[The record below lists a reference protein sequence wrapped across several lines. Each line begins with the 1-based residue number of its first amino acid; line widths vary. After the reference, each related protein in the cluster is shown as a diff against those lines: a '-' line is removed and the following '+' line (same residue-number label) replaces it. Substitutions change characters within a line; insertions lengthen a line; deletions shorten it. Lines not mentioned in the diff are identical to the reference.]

1 MKNRGKNK
9 KKQWRHILK
18 NLGSELSDVAKEKAL
33 SSGGFVIQKKNKA
46 AIVKGDKEAAK
57 DHPELP
63 TASTATKKK
72 VYRPGKASVVF
83 RALDVWADDSKEGFP
98 DAAPHPASKPDSIA
112 PMMSCGRVF
121 SSHKTCLSIAMCLF
135 QEPIC
140 PAGQSYNPSAVDH
153 QVLLLHVAKEEL
165 KKEAAENPQS
175 AKRLKPR
182 KKLAVKRNRPQTGL
196 VAKPMKAKAKDRN
209 PNSKDLAKKMQN
221 DLENIPKILKEIKK
235 EKRELAE
242 RRQKRE
248 LQAAI
253 RKHEKS
259 AKFPISFQLPGELAS
274 SLRKLR
280 TDENWMREVEFKRN
294 KLPRARKTL
303 GTKVATK
310 TFVRR
315 SRDS

>member
-98 DAAPHPASKPDSIA
+98 DAAPHPASKPDSI
-112 PMMSCGRVF
+112 
-121 SSHKTCLSIAMCLF
+121 
-135 QEPIC
+135 EPIC